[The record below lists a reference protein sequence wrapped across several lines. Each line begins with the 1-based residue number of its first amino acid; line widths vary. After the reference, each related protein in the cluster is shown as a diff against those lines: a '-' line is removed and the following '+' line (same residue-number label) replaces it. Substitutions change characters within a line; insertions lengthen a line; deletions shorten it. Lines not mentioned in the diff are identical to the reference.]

1 MKSLAGANPD
11 AKPDYRSQALTEL
24 NKLEQKVILLHEML
38 DNVDNESGEKFAKGD
53 VYDVKSTTFLVS
65 HRRLIVLS
73 SKLQRSYST
82 RGPRFRNGS
91 QMLNPTIRSH
101 LVAPFSHYVN
111 ISDTLTLDTY
121 LQTNDQ
127 MNNVLARYEA
137 YKRGETP
144 PASIPAELLPNK
156 SDSLS
161 LIDFDDA
168 PPQAGSSSG
177 AGSGSTPADD
187 LASLFDSSVSFTS
200 PPVSAPSHG
209 IGMPSLVSNNT
220 KQQASAISPQFTS
233 GASVPPSR
241 PQFGQIKL
249 PSTPPLQN
257 QSQGPGRVG
266 SPGVSSTLGAVR
278 TPPSSNLTATS
289 TLQRPSAPQATPSP
303 PTPRVSTPQGK
314 DPFADLVGLF

>member
-65 HRRLIVLS
+65 HRGLMVLS
-73 SKLQRSYST
+73 SKLLRSYST

-91 QMLNPTIRSH
+91 QMLNPTIRSR

-200 PPVSAPSHG
+200 PP
-209 IGMPSLVSNNT
+209 M
-220 KQQASAISPQFTS
+220 
-233 GASVPPSR
+233 
-241 PQFGQIKL
+241 
-249 PSTPPLQN
+249 
-257 QSQGPGRVG
+257 
-266 SPGVSSTLGAVR
+266 
-278 TPPSSNLTATS
+278 
-289 TLQRPSAPQATPSP
+289 ATPS
-303 PTPRVSTPQGK
+303 QGN
-314 DPFADLVGLF
+314 ALASIEQY